1 MEIRPLTEAE
11 QKYAYEQSMQ
21 ISMQTGS
28 IGVMHGGYKSDREF
42 YSRFYDLN
50 ERWKTGEFE
59 EGLENFLNIVSSDK
73 DGFMRNLDT
82 MREYTSCHSQNA
94 FPGKEGT
101 EYGFRA
107 DTEKYAYVMRCNP
120 AKEND
125 NVEIHCYV
133 KEWLDRHIKNAEKGI
148 RFIDSR
154 YKELFRI
161 PDGGK
166 IIVTTAW
173 GEKMEHV
180 CRFID
185 ECHTEIGSGWDNLYH
200 ICQFA
205 EFMERNGSVYEPVEP
220 ETVQTEEKEQGQEE
234 KTEET
239 LELKTSFGTTENV
252 TLTVKTYVDSN
263 SLYVGMTTAD
273 DGFPEPYGDV
283 TVNLLVPVPS
293 YCAFVD
299 TNNMPE
305 LEDFLVKNGIAEFT
319 GIMQMSGYCSYP
331 LYLFDAEKMR
341 GLCPDGMA
349 AYEQANGLD
358 KKQVKKEKSR

>member
-21 ISMQTGS
+21 IRMQTGS
-28 IGVMHGGYKSDREF
+28 IGVMHGGYKSDKKF
-42 YSRFYDLN
+42 YSRFHDLN

-59 EGLENFLNIVSSDK
+59 EGLENFLNILRSDK

-82 MREYTSCHSQNA
+82 MREYASCHPQNA

-101 EYGFRA
+101 EYGLRA

-133 KEWLDRHIKNAEKGI
+133 KEWLDHHIREAEKGI
-148 RFIDSR
+148 RFINSR
-154 YKELFRI
+154 YSELFRI
-161 PDGGK
+161 AD
-166 IIVTTAW
+166 
-173 GEKMEHV
+173 GEKIEVTNSVGEKSEYV
-180 CRFID
+180 CRYID
-185 ECHTEIGSGWDNLYH
+185 EYHTEVGNNLYH

-205 EFMERNGSVYEPVEP
+205 EIMERNGSEYTPVQP
-220 ETVQTEEKEQGQEE
+220 KTVQAEEKEQGQEE
-234 KTEET
+234 KTEGT
-239 LELKTSFGTTENV
+239 LELKTRFGNTQNV
-252 TLTVKTYVDSN
+252 TLEVNAYVDNN
-263 SLYVGMTTAD
+263 SLYVGLTAM
-273 DGFPEPYGDV
+273 PYGVPEYYGDM
-283 TVNLLVPVPS
+283 TVNLLESVPP

-319 GIMQMSGYCSYP
+319 GLMQKSGYCSYP
-331 LYLFDAEKMR
+331 LYLFDVEKMR
-341 GLCPDGMA
+341 KLCPDGMA
-349 AYEQANGLD
+349 AYEKKNGLD
-358 KKQVKKEKSR
+358 KKPEKKEKSR

>member
-1 MEIRPLTEAE
+1 MEIRPLTKAE
-11 QKYAYEQSMQ
+11 QKYTYRQSMQ
-21 ISMQTGS
+21 ISGQTGS
-28 IGVMHGGYKSDREF
+28 IGVMYGGYKSDKEF

-59 EGLENFLNIVSSDK
+59 EGLENLLNILRSDK

-82 MREYTSCHSQNA
+82 MREYTACHPQNA
-94 FPGKEGT
+94 FQGKEGT

-133 KEWLDRHIKNAEKGI
+133 KEWLDQHISKAEKGI
-148 RFIDSR
+148 RFINSR
-154 YKELFRI
+154 YDELFHI
-161 PDGGK
+161 AD
-166 IIVTTAW
+166 
-173 GEKMEHV
+173 GEKIKIRYSGGEEQERV
-180 CRFID
+180 CRYID
-185 ECHTEIGSGWDNLYH
+185 EYHTEVGNNLYH

-205 EFMERNGSVYEPVEP
+205 EIMERNGSEYTPVEP
-220 ETVQTEEKEQGQEE
+220 ETVQAQEKEQAQEN
-234 KTEET
+234 KTEGT
-239 LELKTSFGTTENV
+239 LELKTQFGTTENV
-252 TLTVKTYVDSN
+252 TLTVNTYVDNN
-263 SLYVGMTTAD
+263 SLYVGMTTAE

-283 TVNLLVPVPS
+283 TVNLLSSVPP

-319 GIMQMSGYCSYP
+319 GLMQKSGYCSYP
-331 LYLFDAEKMR
+331 LYQFNVEKMR
-341 GLCPDGMA
+341 RLCPDGMA
-349 AYEQANGLD
+349 AYEQVNGLD
-358 KKQVKKEKSR
+358 KKPEKKEKSR

>member
-1 MEIRPLTEAE
+1 MEIRPLTQAE

-42 YSRFYDLN
+42 YSRFHDLN

-82 MREYTSCHSQNA
+82 MREYTSCHPQNA
-94 FPGKEGT
+94 FPGKDGM

-133 KEWLDRHIKNAEKGI
+133 KEWLDHHIREAEKGI

-154 YKELFRI
+154 YRELFHI
-161 PDGGK
+161 AD
-166 IIVTTAW
+166 
-173 GEKMEHV
+173 GEKIVITDTRREKTEYV
-180 CRFID
+180 CRYID
-185 ECHTEIGSGWDNLYH
+185 EYHTEVGSHLYH

-205 EFMERNGSVYEPVEP
+205 EIMERNGSEYAPVEP
-220 ETVQTEEKEQGQEE
+220 EPVQTEEKEQGQEE
-234 KTEET
+234 KKEGT
-239 LELKTSFGTTENV
+239 LELKTRFGTTENV
-252 TLTVKTYVDSN
+252 TLTVNTYVDNN
-263 SLYVGMTTAD
+263 SLYVGMTTMG

-283 TVNLLVPVPS
+283 TVNLLTSVPP

-305 LEDFLVKNGIAEFT
+305 LENFLVKNGIAEFT
-319 GIMQMSGYCSYP
+319 GMMQQSGYCSYP
-331 LYLFDAEKMR
+331 LYLFSGEKMR

-349 AYEQANGLD
+349 AYEQVNGLD
-358 KKQVKKEKSR
+358 KKQERKEVSR

>member
-21 ISMQTGS
+21 IRMQTGS
-28 IGVMHGGYKSDREF
+28 IGIMHGGYKSDKKF
-42 YSRFYDLN
+42 YSRFHDLN

-59 EGLENFLNIVSSDK
+59 EGLENFLNILRSDK

-82 MREYTSCHSQNA
+82 MREYASCHPQNA

-101 EYGFRA
+101 EYGLRA

-133 KEWLDRHIKNAEKGI
+133 KEWLDHHIREAEKGI
-148 RFIDSR
+148 RFINSR
-154 YKELFRI
+154 YSELFRI
-161 PDGGK
+161 AD
-166 IIVTTAW
+166 
-173 GEKMEHV
+173 GEKIEVTNSVGEKSEYV
-180 CRFID
+180 CRYID
-185 ECHTEIGSGWDNLYH
+185 EYHTEVGNNLYH

-205 EFMERNGSVYEPVEP
+205 EIMERNGSEYTPVEP
-220 ETVQTEEKEQGQEE
+220 KTVQAEEKEQGQEE
-234 KTEET
+234 KTEGT
-239 LELKTSFGTTENV
+239 LELKTRFGNTQNV
-252 TLTVKTYVDSN
+252 TLEVNAYVDNN
-263 SLYVGMTTAD
+263 SLYVGLTAM
-273 DGFPEPYGDV
+273 PYGVPEYYGDM
-283 TVNLLVPVPS
+283 TVNLLESVPP

-319 GIMQMSGYCSYP
+319 GLMQKSGYCSYP
-331 LYLFDAEKMR
+331 LYLFDVEKMR
-341 GLCPDGMA
+341 KLCPDGMA
-349 AYEQANGLD
+349 AYEKKNGLD
-358 KKQVKKEKSR
+358 KKPEKKEKSR